1 MGCAF
6 FVVLN
11 FLLTKLTKKLKRML
25 EWFTNDRNNLLIGG
39 ETMRLLK
46 PYFKRYKLDLV
57 LAVITVIIMAMAML
71 FQPTLLSK
79 IVQAISDDNMT
90 KVRHIGL
97 QLLVIAGIGLIA
109 GIVNTIF
116 AARASQGIASDV
128 REAAYRKIQT
138 FSFGNVEQFS
148 AGNLV
153 VRLTNDVQ
161 QIQSILMMMLQPL
174 LRMPILFIGGFI
186 LAVNSIPKLW
196 WIIVVMV
203 ILVGAVSALVM
214 GNMGKRFGMIQ
225 GLIDRVNAKAKENLQ
240 GVRVVKS
247 FNQEGNEQKRFDDV
261 SDELNHVNLQI
272 GYLFSIIMPAF
283 MFIGQGLMVVAIYFV
298 GNMVG
303 TEPKMLAQITGFT
316 NYLMIIMQAII
327 VGGMMMTF
335 AARGFVSMGRISEI
349 MDTKPDLVYKD
360 VPAQDL
366 TGAVEFD
373 DVSFTYP
380 GDDKPTLKHISFK
393 VQPGEMIG
401 IVGATGSGKSSMAQL
416 IPRLFDPT
424 DGTVKVGGVDLKDA
438 NESSLRK
445 TVSFVLQRATLF
457 SGKISDNLRQGKPD
471 AQEQD
476 MKRAAQIAQA
486 AEFVERYEDTYEHVV
501 EERSS
506 NFSGGQKQR
515 LSIARGVIG
524 NPKILILDDSTSALD
539 AKSEKLVKE
548 ALDNELQDTTTFII
562 AEKISSVINADRILV
577 LEDGA
582 LVAEGAHQQLVET
595 SPIYQEIYKTQKAQ
609 EA

>member
-1 MGCAF
+1 
-6 FVVLN
+6 
-11 FLLTKLTKKLKRML
+11 
-25 EWFTNDRNNLLIGG
+25 
-39 ETMRLLK
+39 MRLLK
-46 PYFKRYKLDLV
+46 PYFKGYKLDLTIAV
-57 LAVITVIIMAMAML
+57 LTVTIMAISML
-71 FQPTLLSK
+71 LQPTLLTN
-79 IVQAISDDNMT
+79 IVQAISDDNMD
-90 KVRHIGL
+90 KVNQIGL
-97 QLLVIAGIGLIA
+97 KLLVIAGIGLIA
-109 GIVNTIF
+109 GIINTIF

-138 FSFGNVEQFS
+138 FSFGNIEQYS
-148 AGNLV
+148 VGNLV
-153 VRLTNDVQ
+153 VRLTNDIT
-161 QIQSILMMMLQPL
+161 QIQSILMMGLQPL
-174 LRMPILFIGGFI
+174 LRMPILFVGGFI
-186 LAVNSIPKLW
+186 LAVHSIPALW
-196 WIIVVMV
+196 WVIVVMV
-203 ILVGAVSALVM
+203 ILVGAVSAVVM

-247 FNQEGNEQKRFDDV
+247 FNQEDNEQKRFNEV
-261 SDELNHVNLQI
+261 SDELNGVNLQI
-272 GYLFSIIMPAF
+272 GYLFSIIVPAF

-303 TEPKMLAQITGFT
+303 SEPKMLAQITGFT
-316 NYLMIIMQAII
+316 NYLMIIMQSII
-327 VGGMMMTF
+327 IGGMMMTF
-335 AARGFVSMGRISEI
+335 AARGFVSMGRIQEI
-349 MDTKPDLVYKD
+349 MNTEPDLQYKD
-360 VPAQDL
+360 VPEQDL
-366 TGAVEFD
+366 SGAVEFD

-380 GDDKPTLKHISFK
+380 GDDKPTLKHISFA

-401 IVGATGSGKSSMAQL
+401 IVGATGSGKSTMAQL

-424 DGTVKVGGVDLKDA
+424 EGTVKVGGVDLKDT

-457 SGKISDNLRQGKPD
+457 SGKISDNLRQGKAD
-471 AQEQD
+471 AQEAD

-506 NFSGGQKQR
+506 NFSGGQRQR
-515 LSIARGVIG
+515 WSIARGVIG
-524 NPKILILDDSTSALD
+524 DPKILILDDSTSALD

-548 ALDNELQDTTTFII
+548 ALDHDLQDTTTFII

-577 LEDGA
+577 LEDGE
-582 LVAEGAHQQLVET
+582 LVAEGAHKDLVET

>member
-1 MGCAF
+1 
-6 FVVLN
+6 
-11 FLLTKLTKKLKRML
+11 
-25 EWFTNDRNNLLIGG
+25 
-39 ETMRLLK
+39 MRLLK

-79 IVQAISDDNMT
+79 IVQAISDDNMS

-214 GNMGKRFGMIQ
+214 GNMGKRFWMIQ

-349 MDTKPDLVYKD
+349 MDTKSDLVYKD

-380 GDDKPTLKHISFK
+380 GDDKTTLKHISFK

-424 DGTVKVGGVDLKDA
+424 EGTVKVGGVDLKDA

-524 NPKILILDDSTSALD
+524 DPKILILDDSTSALD

-582 LVAEGAHQQLVET
+582 LVAEGAHQELVET

>member
-1 MGCAF
+1 ME
-6 FVVLN
+6 LN
-11 FLLTKLTKKLKRML
+11 KEF
-25 EWFTNDRNNLLIGG
+25 GG
-39 ETMRLLK
+39 EIMRLLK
-46 PYFKRYKLDLV
+46 PYFKGYKLDLTIAV
-57 LAVITVIIMAMAML
+57 LTVTIMAISML
-71 FQPTLLSK
+71 LQPTLLTN
-79 IVQAISDDNMT
+79 IVQAISDDNMD
-90 KVRHIGL
+90 KVNQIGL
-97 QLLVIAGIGLIA
+97 KLLVIAGIGLIA
-109 GIVNTIF
+109 GIINTIF

-138 FSFGNVEQFS
+138 FSFGNIEQYS
-148 AGNLV
+148 VGNLV
-153 VRLTNDVQ
+153 VRLTNDIT
-161 QIQSILMMMLQPL
+161 QIQSILMMGLQPL
-174 LRMPILFIGGFI
+174 LRMPILFVGGFI
-186 LAVNSIPKLW
+186 LAVHSIPALW

-203 ILVGAVSALVM
+203 ILVGAVSAVVM

-247 FNQEGNEQKRFDDV
+247 FNQEDNEQMRFNEV
-261 SDELNHVNLQI
+261 SDELNGVNLQI
-272 GYLFSIIMPAF
+272 GYLFSIIVPAF

-303 TEPKMLAQITGFT
+303 SEPKMLAQITGFT
-316 NYLMIIMQAII
+316 NYLMIIMQSII
-327 VGGMMMTF
+327 IGGMMMTF
-335 AARGFVSMGRISEI
+335 AARGFVSMGRIQEI
-349 MDTKPDLVYKD
+349 MNTEPDLQYKD
-360 VPAQDL
+360 VPEQDL
-366 TGAVEFD
+366 SGAVEFD

-380 GDDKPTLKHISFK
+380 GDDKPTLKHISFA

-401 IVGATGSGKSSMAQL
+401 IVGATGSGKSTMAQL

-424 DGTVKVGGVDLKDA
+424 EGTVKVGGVDLKDT

-457 SGKISDNLRQGKPD
+457 SGKISDNLRQGKAD
-471 AQEQD
+471 AEEAD

-524 NPKILILDDSTSALD
+524 DPKILILDDSTSALD

-548 ALDNELQDTTTFII
+548 ALDHDLQDTTTFII

-577 LEDGA
+577 LEDGE
-582 LVAEGAHQQLVET
+582 LVAEGAHKDLVET

>member
-1 MGCAF
+1 
-6 FVVLN
+6 
-11 FLLTKLTKKLKRML
+11 
-25 EWFTNDRNNLLIGG
+25 
-39 ETMRLLK
+39 MRLLK
-46 PYFKRYKLDLV
+46 PYFKGYKLDLTIAV
-57 LAVITVIIMAMAML
+57 LTVTIMAISML
-71 FQPTLLSK
+71 LQPTLLTN
-79 IVQAISDDNMT
+79 IVQAISDDNMD
-90 KVRHIGL
+90 KVNQIGL
-97 QLLVIAGIGLIA
+97 KLLVIAGIGLIA
-109 GIVNTIF
+109 GIINTIF

-138 FSFGNVEQFS
+138 FSFGNIEQYS
-148 AGNLV
+148 VGNLV
-153 VRLTNDVQ
+153 VRLTNDIT
-161 QIQSILMMMLQPL
+161 QIQSILMMGLQPL
-174 LRMPILFIGGFI
+174 LRMPILFVGGFI
-186 LAVNSIPKLW
+186 LAVHSIPALW
-196 WIIVVMV
+196 WVIVVMV
-203 ILVGAVSALVM
+203 ILVGAVSAVVM

-247 FNQEGNEQKRFDDV
+247 FNQEDNEQKRFNEV
-261 SDELNHVNLQI
+261 SDELNGVNLQI
-272 GYLFSIIMPAF
+272 GYLFSIIVPAF

-303 TEPKMLAQITGFT
+303 SEPKMLAQITGFT
-316 NYLMIIMQAII
+316 NYLMIIMQSII
-327 VGGMMMTF
+327 IGGMMMTF
-335 AARGFVSMGRISEI
+335 AARGFVSMGRIQEI
-349 MDTKPDLVYKD
+349 MNTEPDLQYKD
-360 VPAQDL
+360 VPEQDL
-366 TGAVEFD
+366 SGAVEFD

-380 GDDKPTLKHISFK
+380 GDDEPTLKHISFA

-401 IVGATGSGKSSMAQL
+401 IVGATGSGKSTMAQL

-424 DGTVKVGGVDLKDA
+424 EGTVKVGGVDLKDT

-457 SGKISDNLRQGKPD
+457 SGKISDNLRQGKAD
-471 AQEQD
+471 AQEAD

-524 NPKILILDDSTSALD
+524 DPKILILDDSTSALD

-548 ALDNELQDTTTFII
+548 ALDHDLQDTTTFII

-577 LEDGA
+577 LEDGE
-582 LVAEGAHQQLVET
+582 LVAEGAHKDLV
-595 SPIYQEIYKTQKAQ
+595 
-609 EA
+609 

>member
-1 MGCAF
+1 
-6 FVVLN
+6 
-11 FLLTKLTKKLKRML
+11 ML

-57 LAVITVIIMAMAML
+57 LAVITVVIMAMAML

-247 FNQEGNEQKRFDDV
+247 FNQEGNEQQRFDDV

-335 AARGFVSMGRISEI
+335 AARGFVSMGRIYEI

-424 DGTVKVGGVDLKDA
+424 EGTVKVGGVDLKDA

-524 NPKILILDDSTSALD
+524 DPKILILDDSTSALD

-582 LVAEGAHQQLVET
+582 LVAEGAHQELVET

>member
-1 MGCAF
+1 
-6 FVVLN
+6 
-11 FLLTKLTKKLKRML
+11 
-25 EWFTNDRNNLLIGG
+25 
-39 ETMRLLK
+39 MRLLK
-46 PYFKRYKLDLV
+46 PYFKGYKLDLTIAV
-57 LAVITVIIMAMAML
+57 LTVTIMAISML
-71 FQPTLLSK
+71 LQPTLLTN
-79 IVQAISDDNMT
+79 IVQAISDDNMD
-90 KVRHIGL
+90 KVNQIGL
-97 QLLVIAGIGLIA
+97 KLLVIAGIGLIA
-109 GIVNTIF
+109 GIINTIF

-138 FSFGNVEQFS
+138 FSFGNIEQYS
-148 AGNLV
+148 VGNLV
-153 VRLTNDVQ
+153 VRLTNDIT
-161 QIQSILMMMLQPL
+161 QIQSILMMGLQPL
-174 LRMPILFIGGFI
+174 LRMPILFVGGFI
-186 LAVNSIPKLW
+186 LAVHSIPALW
-196 WIIVVMV
+196 WVIVVMV
-203 ILVGAVSALVM
+203 ILVGAVSAVVM

-247 FNQEGNEQKRFDDV
+247 FNQEDNEQKRFNEV
-261 SDELNHVNLQI
+261 SDELNGVNLQI
-272 GYLFSIIMPAF
+272 GYLFSIIVPAF

-303 TEPKMLAQITGFT
+303 SEPKMLAQITGFT
-316 NYLMIIMQAII
+316 NYLMIIMQSII
-327 VGGMMMTF
+327 IGGMMMTF
-335 AARGFVSMGRISEI
+335 AARGFVSMGRIQEI
-349 MDTKPDLVYKD
+349 MNTEPDLQYKD
-360 VPAQDL
+360 VPEQAL
-366 TGAVEFD
+366 SGAVEFD

-380 GDDKPTLKHISFK
+380 GDDKPTLKHISFA
-393 VQPGEMIG
+393 VQSGEMIG
-401 IVGATGSGKSSMAQL
+401 IVGATGSGKSTMAQL

-424 DGTVKVGGVDLKDA
+424 EGTVKVGGVDLKDT

-457 SGKISDNLRQGKPD
+457 SGKISDNLRQGKAD
-471 AQEQD
+471 AQEAD

-524 NPKILILDDSTSALD
+524 DPKILILDDSTSALD

-548 ALDNELQDTTTFII
+548 ALDHDLQDTTTFII

-577 LEDGA
+577 LEDGE
-582 LVAEGAHQQLVET
+582 LVAEGAHKDLVET

>member
-1 MGCAF
+1 
-6 FVVLN
+6 
-11 FLLTKLTKKLKRML
+11 
-25 EWFTNDRNNLLIGG
+25 
-39 ETMRLLK
+39 MRLLK
-46 PYFKRYKLDLV
+46 PYFKGYKLDWTIAV
-57 LAVITVIIMAMAML
+57 LTVTIMAISML
-71 FQPTLLSK
+71 LQPTLLTN
-79 IVQAISDDNMT
+79 IVQAISDDNMD
-90 KVRHIGL
+90 KVNQIGL
-97 QLLVIAGIGLIA
+97 KLLVIAGIGLIA
-109 GIVNTIF
+109 GIINTIF

-138 FSFGNVEQFS
+138 FSFGNIEQYS
-148 AGNLV
+148 VGNLV
-153 VRLTNDVQ
+153 VRLTNDIT
-161 QIQSILMMMLQPL
+161 QIQSILMMGLQPL
-174 LRMPILFIGGFI
+174 LRMPILFVGGFI
-186 LAVNSIPKLW
+186 LAVHSIPALW
-196 WIIVVMV
+196 WVIVVMV
-203 ILVGAVSALVM
+203 ILVGAVSAVVM

-247 FNQEGNEQKRFDDV
+247 FNQEDNEQKRFNEV
-261 SDELNHVNLQI
+261 SDELNGVNLQI
-272 GYLFSIIMPAF
+272 GYLFSIIVPAF

-303 TEPKMLAQITGFT
+303 SEPKMLAQITGFT
-316 NYLMIIMQAII
+316 NYLMIIMQSII
-327 VGGMMMTF
+327 IGGMMMTF
-335 AARGFVSMGRISEI
+335 AARGFVSMGRIQEI
-349 MDTKPDLVYKD
+349 MNTEPDLQYKD
-360 VPAQDL
+360 VPEQDL
-366 TGAVEFD
+366 SGAVEFD

-380 GDDKPTLKHISFK
+380 GDDKPTLKHISFA

-401 IVGATGSGKSSMAQL
+401 IVGATGSGKSTMAQL

-424 DGTVKVGGVDLKDA
+424 EGTVKVGGVDLKDT

-457 SGKISDNLRQGKPD
+457 SGKISDNLRQGKAD
-471 AQEQD
+471 AQEAD

-548 ALDNELQDTTTFII
+548 ALDHDLQDTTTFII

-577 LEDGA
+577 LEDGE
-582 LVAEGAHQQLVET
+582 LVAEGAHKDLVET

>member
-1 MGCAF
+1 ME
-6 FVVLN
+6 LN
-11 FLLTKLTKKLKRML
+11 KEF
-25 EWFTNDRNNLLIGG
+25 GG
-39 ETMRLLK
+39 EIMRLLK
-46 PYFKRYKLDLV
+46 PYFKGYKLDLTIAV
-57 LAVITVIIMAMAML
+57 LTVTIMAISML
-71 FQPTLLSK
+71 LQPTLLTN
-79 IVQAISDDNMT
+79 IVQAISDDNMD
-90 KVRHIGL
+90 KVNQIGL
-97 QLLVIAGIGLIA
+97 KLLVIAGIGLIA
-109 GIVNTIF
+109 GIINTIF

-138 FSFGNVEQFS
+138 FSFGNIEQYS
-148 AGNLV
+148 VGNLV
-153 VRLTNDVQ
+153 VRLTNDIT
-161 QIQSILMMMLQPL
+161 QIQSILMMGLQPL
-174 LRMPILFIGGFI
+174 LRMPILFVGGFI
-186 LAVNSIPKLW
+186 LAVHSIPALW

-203 ILVGAVSALVM
+203 ILVGAVSAVVM

-247 FNQEGNEQKRFDDV
+247 FNQEDNEQMRFNEV
-261 SDELNHVNLQI
+261 SDELNGVNLQI
-272 GYLFSIIMPAF
+272 GYLFSIIVPAF

-303 TEPKMLAQITGFT
+303 SEPKMLAQITGFT
-316 NYLMIIMQAII
+316 NYLMIIMQSII
-327 VGGMMMTF
+327 IGGMMMTF
-335 AARGFVSMGRISEI
+335 AARGFVSMGRIQEI
-349 MDTKPDLVYKD
+349 MNTEPDLQYKD
-360 VPAQDL
+360 VPEQDL
-366 TGAVEFD
+366 SGAVEFD

-380 GDDKPTLKHISFK
+380 GDDKPTLKHISFA

-401 IVGATGSGKSSMAQL
+401 IVGATGSGKSTMAQL

-424 DGTVKVGGVDLKDA
+424 EGTVKVGGVDLKDT

-457 SGKISDNLRQGKPD
+457 SGKISDNLRQGKAD
-471 AQEQD
+471 AEEAD

-501 EERSS
+501 EEHSS

-524 NPKILILDDSTSALD
+524 DPKILILDDSTSALD

-548 ALDNELQDTTTFII
+548 ALDHDLQDTTTFII

-577 LEDGA
+577 LEDGE
-582 LVAEGAHQQLVET
+582 LVAEGAHKDLVET

>member
-1 MGCAF
+1 
-6 FVVLN
+6 
-11 FLLTKLTKKLKRML
+11 
-25 EWFTNDRNNLLIGG
+25 
-39 ETMRLLK
+39 MRLLK

-79 IVQAISDDNMT
+79 IVQAISDDNMS

-424 DGTVKVGGVDLKDA
+424 EGTVKVGGVDLKDA

>member
-1 MGCAF
+1 
-6 FVVLN
+6 
-11 FLLTKLTKKLKRML
+11 
-25 EWFTNDRNNLLIGG
+25 
-39 ETMRLLK
+39 MRLLK
-46 PYFKRYKLDLV
+46 PYFKGYKLDLTIAV
-57 LAVITVIIMAMAML
+57 LTVTIMAISML
-71 FQPTLLSK
+71 LQPTLLTN
-79 IVQAISDDNMT
+79 IVQAISDDNMD
-90 KVRHIGL
+90 KVNQIGL
-97 QLLVIAGIGLIA
+97 KLLVIAGIGLIA
-109 GIVNTIF
+109 GIINTIF

-128 REAAYRKIQT
+128 REVAYRKIQT
-138 FSFGNVEQFS
+138 FSFGNIEQYS
-148 AGNLV
+148 VGNLV
-153 VRLTNDVQ
+153 VRLTNDIT
-161 QIQSILMMMLQPL
+161 QIQSILMMGLQPL
-174 LRMPILFIGGFI
+174 LRMPILFVGGFI
-186 LAVNSIPKLW
+186 LAVHSIPALW
-196 WIIVVMV
+196 WVIVVMV
-203 ILVGAVSALVM
+203 ILVGAVSAVVM

-247 FNQEGNEQKRFDDV
+247 FNQEDNEQKRFNEV
-261 SDELNHVNLQI
+261 SDELNGVNLQI
-272 GYLFSIIMPAF
+272 GYLFSIIVPAF

-303 TEPKMLAQITGFT
+303 SEPKMLAQITGFT
-316 NYLMIIMQAII
+316 NYLMIIMQSII
-327 VGGMMMTF
+327 IGGMMMTF
-335 AARGFVSMGRISEI
+335 AARGFVSMGRIQEI
-349 MDTKPDLVYKD
+349 MNTEPDLQYKD
-360 VPAQDL
+360 VPEQDL
-366 TGAVEFD
+366 SGAVEFD

-380 GDDKPTLKHISFK
+380 GDDKPTLKHISFA

-401 IVGATGSGKSSMAQL
+401 IVGATGSGKSTMAQL

-424 DGTVKVGGVDLKDA
+424 EGTVKVGGVDLKDT

-457 SGKISDNLRQGKPD
+457 SGKISDNLRQGKAD
-471 AQEQD
+471 AQEAD

-524 NPKILILDDSTSALD
+524 DPKILILDDSTSALD

-548 ALDNELQDTTTFII
+548 ALDHDLQDTTTFII

-577 LEDGA
+577 LEDGE
-582 LVAEGAHQQLVET
+582 LVAEGAHKDLVET

>member
-1 MGCAF
+1 
-6 FVVLN
+6 
-11 FLLTKLTKKLKRML
+11 
-25 EWFTNDRNNLLIGG
+25 
-39 ETMRLLK
+39 MRLLK
-46 PYFKRYKLDLV
+46 PYFKGYKLDLTIAV
-57 LAVITVIIMAMAML
+57 LTVTIMAISML
-71 FQPTLLSK
+71 LQPTLLTN
-79 IVQAISDDNMT
+79 IVQAISDDNMD
-90 KVRHIGL
+90 KVNQIGL
-97 QLLVIAGIGLIA
+97 KLLVIAGIGLIA
-109 GIVNTIF
+109 GIINTIF

-138 FSFGNVEQFS
+138 FSFGNIEQYS
-148 AGNLV
+148 VGNLV
-153 VRLTNDVQ
+153 VRLTNDIT
-161 QIQSILMMMLQPL
+161 QIQSILMMGLQPL
-174 LRMPILFIGGFI
+174 LRMPILFVGGFI
-186 LAVNSIPKLW
+186 LAVHSIPALW

-203 ILVGAVSALVM
+203 ILVGAVSAVVM

-247 FNQEGNEQKRFDDV
+247 FNQEDSEQMRFNEV
-261 SDELNHVNLQI
+261 SDELNGVNLQI
-272 GYLFSIIMPAF
+272 GYLFSIIVPAF

-303 TEPKMLAQITGFT
+303 SEPKMLAQITGFT
-316 NYLMIIMQAII
+316 NYLMIIMQSII
-327 VGGMMMTF
+327 IGGMMMTF
-335 AARGFVSMGRISEI
+335 AARGFVSMGRIQEI
-349 MDTKPDLVYKD
+349 MNTEPDLQYKD
-360 VPAQDL
+360 VPEQDL
-366 TGAVEFD
+366 SGAVEFD

-380 GDDKPTLKHISFK
+380 GDDNPTLKHISFA

-401 IVGATGSGKSSMAQL
+401 IVGATGSGKSTMAQL

-424 DGTVKVGGVDLKDA
+424 EGTVKVGGVDLKDT

-457 SGKISDNLRQGKPD
+457 SGKISDNLRQGKAD
-471 AQEQD
+471 AEEAD
-476 MKRAAQIAQA
+476 MKSAAQIAQA

-524 NPKILILDDSTSALD
+524 DPKILILDDSTSALD

-548 ALDNELQDTTTFII
+548 ALDHDLQDTTTFII

-577 LEDGA
+577 LEDGE
-582 LVAEGAHQQLVET
+582 LVAEGAHKDLVET

>member
-1 MGCAF
+1 
-6 FVVLN
+6 
-11 FLLTKLTKKLKRML
+11 
-25 EWFTNDRNNLLIGG
+25 
-39 ETMRLLK
+39 MRLLK
-46 PYFKRYKLDLV
+46 PYFKGYKLDLTIAV
-57 LAVITVIIMAMAML
+57 LTVTIMAISML
-71 FQPTLLSK
+71 LQPTLLTN
-79 IVQAISDDNMT
+79 IVQAISDDNMD
-90 KVRHIGL
+90 KVNQIGFK
-97 QLLVIAGIGLIA
+97 LLVIAGIGLIA
-109 GIVNTIF
+109 GIINTIF

-138 FSFGNVEQFS
+138 FSFGNIEQYS
-148 AGNLV
+148 VGNLV
-153 VRLTNDVQ
+153 VRLTNDIT
-161 QIQSILMMMLQPL
+161 QIQSILMMGLQPL
-174 LRMPILFIGGFI
+174 LRMPILFVGGFI
-186 LAVNSIPKLW
+186 LAVHSIPALW
-196 WIIVVMV
+196 WVIVVMV
-203 ILVGAVSALVM
+203 ILVGAVSAVVM

-247 FNQEGNEQKRFDDV
+247 FNQEDNEQKRFNEV
-261 SDELNHVNLQI
+261 SDELNGVNLQI
-272 GYLFSIIMPAF
+272 GYLFSIIVPAF

-303 TEPKMLAQITGFT
+303 SEPKMLAQITGFT
-316 NYLMIIMQAII
+316 NYLMIIMQSII
-327 VGGMMMTF
+327 IGGMMMTF
-335 AARGFVSMGRISEI
+335 AARGFVSMGRIQEI
-349 MDTKPDLVYKD
+349 MNTEPDLQYED
-360 VPAQDL
+360 VPEQDL
-366 TGAVEFD
+366 SGAVEFD

-380 GDDKPTLKHISFK
+380 GDDKPTLKHISFA

-401 IVGATGSGKSSMAQL
+401 IVGATGSGKSTMAQL

-424 DGTVKVGGVDLKDA
+424 EGTVKVGGVDLKDT

-457 SGKISDNLRQGKPD
+457 SGKISDNLRQGKAD
-471 AQEQD
+471 AQEAD

-524 NPKILILDDSTSALD
+524 DPKILILDDSTSALD

-548 ALDNELQDTTTFII
+548 ALDHDLQDTTTFII

-577 LEDGA
+577 LEDGE
-582 LVAEGAHQQLVET
+582 LVAEGAHKDLVET

>member
-1 MGCAF
+1 
-6 FVVLN
+6 
-11 FLLTKLTKKLKRML
+11 
-25 EWFTNDRNNLLIGG
+25 
-39 ETMRLLK
+39 MRLLK
-46 PYFKRYKLDLV
+46 PYFKGYKLDLTIAV
-57 LAVITVIIMAMAML
+57 LTVTIMAISML
-71 FQPTLLSK
+71 LQPTLLTN
-79 IVQAISDDNMT
+79 IVQAISDDNMD
-90 KVRHIGL
+90 KVNQIGL
-97 QLLVIAGIGLIA
+97 KLLVIAGIGLIA
-109 GIVNTIF
+109 GIINTIF

-138 FSFGNVEQFS
+138 FSFGNIEQYS
-148 AGNLV
+148 VGNLV
-153 VRLTNDVQ
+153 VRLTNDIT
-161 QIQSILMMMLQPL
+161 QIQSILMMGLQPL
-174 LRMPILFIGGFI
+174 LRMPILFVGGFI
-186 LAVNSIPKLW
+186 LAVHSIPALW
-196 WIIVVMV
+196 WVIVVMV
-203 ILVGAVSALVM
+203 ILVGAVSAVVM

-247 FNQEGNEQKRFDDV
+247 FNQEDNEQKRFNEV
-261 SDELNHVNLQI
+261 SDELNGVNLQI
-272 GYLFSIIMPAF
+272 GYLFSIIVPAF

-303 TEPKMLAQITGFT
+303 SEPKMLAQITGFT
-316 NYLMIIMQAII
+316 NYLMIIMQSII
-327 VGGMMMTF
+327 IGGMMMTF
-335 AARGFVSMGRISEI
+335 AARGFVSMGRIQEI
-349 MDTKPDLVYKD
+349 MNTEPDLQYKD
-360 VPAQDL
+360 VPEQDL
-366 TGAVEFD
+366 SGAVEFD

-380 GDDKPTLKHISFK
+380 GDDKPTLKHISFA

-401 IVGATGSGKSSMAQL
+401 IVGATGSGKSTMAQL

-424 DGTVKVGGVDLKDA
+424 EGTVKVGGVDLKDT

-457 SGKISDNLRQGKPD
+457 SGKISDNLRQGKAD
-471 AQEQD
+471 AQEAD

-524 NPKILILDDSTSALD
+524 DPKILILDDSTSALD

-548 ALDNELQDTTTFII
+548 ALDHDLQDTTTFII

-577 LEDGA
+577 LEDGE
-582 LVAEGAHQQLVET
+582 LVAEGAHKDLC
-595 SPIYQEIYKTQKAQ
+595 
-609 EA
+609 

>member
-1 MGCAF
+1 
-6 FVVLN
+6 
-11 FLLTKLTKKLKRML
+11 
-25 EWFTNDRNNLLIGG
+25 
-39 ETMRLLK
+39 MRLLK
-46 PYFKRYKLDLV
+46 PYFKGYKLDLTIAV
-57 LAVITVIIMAMAML
+57 LTVTIMAISML
-71 FQPTLLSK
+71 LQPTLLTN
-79 IVQAISDDNMT
+79 IVQAISDDNMD
-90 KVRHIGL
+90 KVNQIGL
-97 QLLVIAGIGLIA
+97 KLLVIAGIGLIA
-109 GIVNTIF
+109 GIINTIF

-138 FSFGNVEQFS
+138 FSFGNIEQYS
-148 AGNLV
+148 VGNLV
-153 VRLTNDVQ
+153 VRLTNDIT
-161 QIQSILMMMLQPL
+161 QIQSILMMGLQPL
-174 LRMPILFIGGFI
+174 LRMPILFVGGFI
-186 LAVNSIPKLW
+186 LAVHSIPALW
-196 WIIVVMV
+196 WVIVVMV
-203 ILVGAVSALVM
+203 ILVGAVSAVVM

-247 FNQEGNEQKRFDDV
+247 FNQEDNEQTRFNEV
-261 SDELNHVNLQI
+261 SDELNGVNLQI
-272 GYLFSIIMPAF
+272 GYLFSIIVPAF

-303 TEPKMLAQITGFT
+303 SEPKMLAQITGFT
-316 NYLMIIMQAII
+316 NYLMIIMQSII
-327 VGGMMMTF
+327 IGGMMMTF
-335 AARGFVSMGRISEI
+335 AARGFVSMGRIQEI
-349 MDTKPDLVYKD
+349 MNTEPDLQYKD
-360 VPAQDL
+360 VPEQDL
-366 TGAVEFD
+366 SGAVEFD

-380 GDDKPTLKHISFK
+380 GDDKPTLKHISFA

-401 IVGATGSGKSSMAQL
+401 IVGATGSGKSTMAQL

-424 DGTVKVGGVDLKDA
+424 EGTVKVGGVDLKDT

-457 SGKISDNLRQGKPD
+457 SGKISDNLRQGKAD
-471 AQEQD
+471 AEEAD

-524 NPKILILDDSTSALD
+524 DPKILILDDSTSALD

-548 ALDNELQDTTTFII
+548 ALDHDLQDTTTFII

-577 LEDGA
+577 LEDGE
-582 LVAEGAHQQLVET
+582 LVAEGAHKDLVET

>member
-1 MGCAF
+1 
-6 FVVLN
+6 
-11 FLLTKLTKKLKRML
+11 
-25 EWFTNDRNNLLIGG
+25 
-39 ETMRLLK
+39 MRLLK

-79 IVQAISDDNMT
+79 IVQAISDDNMS

-360 VPAQDL
+360 VPAQEL

-424 DGTVKVGGVDLKDA
+424 EGTVKVGGVDLKDA

-457 SGKISDNLRQGKPD
+457 SGKISDNLRQGKSD

-524 NPKILILDDSTSALD
+524 DPKILILDDSTSALD

-582 LVAEGAHQQLVET
+582 LVAEGAHQELVET

>member
-1 MGCAF
+1 
-6 FVVLN
+6 
-11 FLLTKLTKKLKRML
+11 
-25 EWFTNDRNNLLIGG
+25 
-39 ETMRLLK
+39 MRLLK
-46 PYFKRYKLDLV
+46 PYFKGYKLDLTIAV
-57 LAVITVIIMAMAML
+57 LTVTIMAISML
-71 FQPTLLSK
+71 LQPTLLTN
-79 IVQAISDDNMT
+79 IVQAISDDNMD
-90 KVRHIGL
+90 KVNQIGL
-97 QLLVIAGIGLIA
+97 KLLVIAGIGLIA
-109 GIVNTIF
+109 GIINTIF

-138 FSFGNVEQFS
+138 FSFGNIEQYS
-148 AGNLV
+148 VGNLV
-153 VRLTNDVQ
+153 VRLTNDIT
-161 QIQSILMMMLQPL
+161 QIQSILMMGLQPL
-174 LRMPILFIGGFI
+174 LRMPILFVGGFI
-186 LAVNSIPKLW
+186 LAVHSIPALW
-196 WIIVVMV
+196 WVIVVMV
-203 ILVGAVSALVM
+203 ILVGAVSAVVM

-247 FNQEGNEQKRFDDV
+247 FNQEDNEQKRFNEV
-261 SDELNHVNLQI
+261 SDELNGVKLQI
-272 GYLFSIIMPAF
+272 GYLFSIIVPAF

-303 TEPKMLAQITGFT
+303 SEPKMLAQITGFT
-316 NYLMIIMQAII
+316 NYLMIIMQSII
-327 VGGMMMTF
+327 IGGMMMTF
-335 AARGFVSMGRISEI
+335 AARGFVSMGRIQEI
-349 MDTKPDLVYKD
+349 MNTEPDLQYKD
-360 VPAQDL
+360 VPEQDL
-366 TGAVEFD
+366 SGAVEFD

-380 GDDKPTLKHISFK
+380 GDDKPTLKHISFA

-401 IVGATGSGKSSMAQL
+401 IVGATGSGKSTMAQL

-424 DGTVKVGGVDLKDA
+424 EGTVKVGGVDLKDT

-457 SGKISDNLRQGKPD
+457 SGKISDNLRQGKAD
-471 AQEQD
+471 AQEAD

-524 NPKILILDDSTSALD
+524 DPKILILDDSTSALD

-548 ALDNELQDTTTFII
+548 ALDHDLQDTTTFII

-577 LEDGA
+577 LEDGE
-582 LVAEGAHQQLVET
+582 LVAEGAHKDLVET

>member
-1 MGCAF
+1 
-6 FVVLN
+6 
-11 FLLTKLTKKLKRML
+11 
-25 EWFTNDRNNLLIGG
+25 
-39 ETMRLLK
+39 MRLLK
-46 PYFKRYKLDLV
+46 PYFKGYKLDLTIAV
-57 LAVITVIIMAMAML
+57 LTVTIMAISML
-71 FQPTLLSK
+71 LQPTLLTN
-79 IVQAISDDNMT
+79 IVQSISDDNMD
-90 KVRHIGL
+90 KVNQIGL
-97 QLLVIAGIGLIA
+97 KLLVIAGIGLIA
-109 GIVNTIF
+109 GIINTIF

-138 FSFGNVEQFS
+138 FSFGNIEQYS
-148 AGNLV
+148 VGNLV
-153 VRLTNDVQ
+153 VRLTNDIT
-161 QIQSILMMMLQPL
+161 QIQSILMMGLQPL
-174 LRMPILFIGGFI
+174 LRMPILFVGGFI
-186 LAVNSIPKLW
+186 LAVHSIPALW
-196 WIIVVMV
+196 WVIVVMV
-203 ILVGAVSALVM
+203 ILVGAVSAVVM

-247 FNQEGNEQKRFDDV
+247 FNQEDNEQKRFNEV
-261 SDELNHVNLQI
+261 SDELNGVNLQI
-272 GYLFSIIMPAF
+272 GYLFSIIVPAF

-303 TEPKMLAQITGFT
+303 SEPKMLAQITGFT
-316 NYLMIIMQAII
+316 NYLMIIMQSII
-327 VGGMMMTF
+327 IGGMMMTF
-335 AARGFVSMGRISEI
+335 AARGFVSMGRIQEI
-349 MDTKPDLVYKD
+349 MNTEPDLQYKD
-360 VPAQDL
+360 VPEQDL
-366 TGAVEFD
+366 SGAVEFD

-380 GDDKPTLKHISFK
+380 GDDKPTLKHISFA

-401 IVGATGSGKSSMAQL
+401 IVGATGSGKSTMAQL

-424 DGTVKVGGVDLKDA
+424 EGTVKVGGVDLKDT

-457 SGKISDNLRQGKPD
+457 SGKISDNLRQGKAD
-471 AQEQD
+471 AQEAD

-548 ALDNELQDTTTFII
+548 ALDHDLQDTTTFII

-577 LEDGA
+577 LEDGE
-582 LVAEGAHQQLVET
+582 LVAEGAHKDLVET

>member
-1 MGCAF
+1 
-6 FVVLN
+6 
-11 FLLTKLTKKLKRML
+11 
-25 EWFTNDRNNLLIGG
+25 
-39 ETMRLLK
+39 MRLLK

-57 LAVITVIIMAMAML
+57 LAVITVVIMAMAML

-247 FNQEGNEQKRFDDV
+247 FNQEGNEQQRFDDV

-335 AARGFVSMGRISEI
+335 AARGFVSMGRIYEI

-424 DGTVKVGGVDLKDA
+424 EGTVKVGGVDLKDA

-524 NPKILILDDSTSALD
+524 DPKILILDDSTSALD

-582 LVAEGAHQQLVET
+582 LVAEGAHQELVET

>member
-1 MGCAF
+1 
-6 FVVLN
+6 
-11 FLLTKLTKKLKRML
+11 
-25 EWFTNDRNNLLIGG
+25 
-39 ETMRLLK
+39 MRLLK
-46 PYFKRYKLDLV
+46 PYFKGYKLDLTIAV
-57 LAVITVIIMAMAML
+57 LTVTIMAISML
-71 FQPTLLSK
+71 LQPTLLTN
-79 IVQAISDDNMT
+79 IVQAISDDNMD
-90 KVRHIGL
+90 KVNQIGFK
-97 QLLVIAGIGLIA
+97 LLVIAGIGLIA
-109 GIVNTIF
+109 GIINTIF

-138 FSFGNVEQFS
+138 FSFGNIEQYS
-148 AGNLV
+148 VGNLV
-153 VRLTNDVQ
+153 VRLTNDIT
-161 QIQSILMMMLQPL
+161 QIQSILMMGLQPL
-174 LRMPILFIGGFI
+174 LRMPILFVGGFI
-186 LAVNSIPKLW
+186 LAVHSIPALW
-196 WIIVVMV
+196 WVIVVMV
-203 ILVGAVSALVM
+203 ILVGAVSAVVM

-247 FNQEGNEQKRFDDV
+247 FNQEDNEQKRFNEV
-261 SDELNHVNLQI
+261 SDELNGVNLQI
-272 GYLFSIIMPAF
+272 GYLFSIIVPAF

-303 TEPKMLAQITGFT
+303 SEPKMLAQITGFT
-316 NYLMIIMQAII
+316 NYLMIIMQSII
-327 VGGMMMTF
+327 IGGMMMTF
-335 AARGFVSMGRISEI
+335 AARGFVSMGRIQEI
-349 MDTKPDLVYKD
+349 MNTEPDLQYKD
-360 VPAQDL
+360 VPEQDL
-366 TGAVEFD
+366 SGAVEFD

-380 GDDKPTLKHISFK
+380 GDDKPTLKHISFA

-401 IVGATGSGKSSMAQL
+401 IVGATGSGKSTMAQL

-424 DGTVKVGGVDLKDA
+424 EGTVKVGGVDLKDT

-457 SGKISDNLRQGKPD
+457 SGKISDNLRQGKAD
-471 AQEQD
+471 AQETD

-524 NPKILILDDSTSALD
+524 DPKILILDDSTSALD

-548 ALDNELQDTTTFII
+548 ALDHDLQDTTTFII

-577 LEDGA
+577 LEDGE
-582 LVAEGAHQQLVET
+582 LVAEGAHKDLVET

>member
-1 MGCAF
+1 
-6 FVVLN
+6 
-11 FLLTKLTKKLKRML
+11 
-25 EWFTNDRNNLLIGG
+25 
-39 ETMRLLK
+39 MRLLK
-46 PYFKRYKLDLV
+46 PYFKGYKLDLTIAV
-57 LAVITVIIMAMAML
+57 LTVTIMAISML
-71 FQPTLLSK
+71 LQPTLLTN
-79 IVQAISDDNMT
+79 IVQAISDDNMD
-90 KVRHIGL
+90 KVNQIGL
-97 QLLVIAGIGLIA
+97 KLLVIAGIGLVA
-109 GIVNTIF
+109 GIINTIF

-138 FSFGNVEQFS
+138 FSFGNIEQYS
-148 AGNLV
+148 VGNLV
-153 VRLTNDVQ
+153 VRLTNDIT
-161 QIQSILMMMLQPL
+161 QIQSILMMGLQPL
-174 LRMPILFIGGFI
+174 LRMPILFVGGFI
-186 LAVNSIPKLW
+186 LAVHSIPALW
-196 WIIVVMV
+196 WVIVVMV
-203 ILVGAVSALVM
+203 ILIGAVSAVVM

-247 FNQEGNEQKRFDDV
+247 FNQEDNEQKRFNEV
-261 SDELNHVNLQI
+261 SDELNGVNLQI
-272 GYLFSIIMPAF
+272 GYLFSIIVPAF

-303 TEPKMLAQITGFT
+303 SEPKMLAQITGFT
-316 NYLMIIMQAII
+316 NYLMIIMQSII
-327 VGGMMMTF
+327 IGGMMMTF
-335 AARGFVSMGRISEI
+335 AARGFVSMGRIQEI
-349 MDTKPDLVYKD
+349 MNTEPDLQYKD
-360 VPAQDL
+360 VPEQDL
-366 TGAVEFD
+366 SGAVEFD

-380 GDDKPTLKHISFK
+380 GDDKPTLKHISFA

-401 IVGATGSGKSSMAQL
+401 IVGATGSGKSTMAQL

-424 DGTVKVGGVDLKDA
+424 EGTVKVGGVDLKDT

-457 SGKISDNLRQGKPD
+457 SGKISDNLRQGKAD
-471 AQEQD
+471 AQEAD

-524 NPKILILDDSTSALD
+524 DPKILILDDSTSALD

-548 ALDNELQDTTTFII
+548 ALDHDLQNTTTFII

-577 LEDGA
+577 LEDGE
-582 LVAEGAHQQLVET
+582 LVAEGAHKDLVET

>member
-1 MGCAF
+1 
-6 FVVLN
+6 
-11 FLLTKLTKKLKRML
+11 
-25 EWFTNDRNNLLIGG
+25 
-39 ETMRLLK
+39 MRLLK

-79 IVQAISDDNMT
+79 IVQAISDDNMS

-360 VPAQDL
+360 VPAQEL

-424 DGTVKVGGVDLKDA
+424 EGTVKVGGVDLKDA

-457 SGKISDNLRQGKPD
+457 SGKISDNLRQGKSD

-524 NPKILILDDSTSALD
+524 DPKILILDDSTSALD

-548 ALDNELQDTTTFII
+548 ALDHDLQDTTTFII

-582 LVAEGAHQQLVET
+582 LVAEGAHQELVET

>member
-1 MGCAF
+1 
-6 FVVLN
+6 
-11 FLLTKLTKKLKRML
+11 
-25 EWFTNDRNNLLIGG
+25 
-39 ETMRLLK
+39 MRLLT

-57 LAVITVIIMAMAML
+57 LAVITVIVMAMAML

-174 LRMPILFIGGFI
+174 LRMPILFVGGFI

-380 GDDKPTLKHISFK
+380 GDDKPTLKDISFK

-424 DGTVKVGGVDLKDA
+424 EGTVKVGGVDLKDV

-457 SGKISDNLRQGKPD
+457 SGKISDNLRQGKSD

-524 NPKILILDDSTSALD
+524 DPKILILDDSTSALD

-582 LVAEGAHQQLVET
+582 LVAEGAHQELVET

>member
-1 MGCAF
+1 
-6 FVVLN
+6 
-11 FLLTKLTKKLKRML
+11 
-25 EWFTNDRNNLLIGG
+25 
-39 ETMRLLK
+39 MRLLK
-46 PYFKRYKLDLV
+46 PYFKGYKLDLTIAV
-57 LAVITVIIMAMAML
+57 LTVTIMAISML
-71 FQPTLLSK
+71 LQPTLLTN
-79 IVQAISDDNMT
+79 IVQAISDDNMD
-90 KVRHIGL
+90 KVNQIGL
-97 QLLVIAGIGLIA
+97 KLLVIAGIGLIA
-109 GIVNTIF
+109 GIINTIF

-138 FSFGNVEQFS
+138 FSFGNIEQYS
-148 AGNLV
+148 VGNLV
-153 VRLTNDVQ
+153 VRLTNDIT
-161 QIQSILMMMLQPL
+161 QIQSILMMGLQPL
-174 LRMPILFIGGFI
+174 LRMPILFVGGFI
-186 LAVNSIPKLW
+186 LAVHSIPALW
-196 WIIVVMV
+196 WVIVVMV
-203 ILVGAVSALVM
+203 ILVGAVSAVVM

-247 FNQEGNEQKRFDDV
+247 FNQEDNEQKRFNEV
-261 SDELNHVNLQI
+261 SDELNGVNLQI
-272 GYLFSIIMPAF
+272 GYLFSIIVPAF

-303 TEPKMLAQITGFT
+303 SEPKMLAQITGFT
-316 NYLMIIMQAII
+316 NYLMIIMQSII
-327 VGGMMMTF
+327 IGGMMMTF
-335 AARGFVSMGRISEI
+335 AARGFVSMGRIQEI
-349 MDTKPDLVYKD
+349 MNTEPDLQYKD
-360 VPAQDL
+360 VPEQDL
-366 TGAVEFD
+366 SGAVEFD

-380 GDDKPTLKHISFK
+380 GDDKPTLKHISFA

-401 IVGATGSGKSSMAQL
+401 IVGATGSGKSTMAQL

-424 DGTVKVGGVDLKDA
+424 EGTVKVGGVDLKDT

-457 SGKISDNLRQGKPD
+457 SGKISDNLRQGKAD
-471 AQEQD
+471 AQEAD

-486 AEFVERYEDTYEHVV
+486 AEFVERYEDTYEHGV

-548 ALDNELQDTTTFII
+548 ALDHDLQDTTTFII

-577 LEDGA
+577 LEDGE
-582 LVAEGAHQQLVET
+582 LVAEGAHKDLVET

>member
-1 MGCAF
+1 
-6 FVVLN
+6 
-11 FLLTKLTKKLKRML
+11 
-25 EWFTNDRNNLLIGG
+25 
-39 ETMRLLK
+39 MRLLK
-46 PYFKRYKLDLV
+46 PYFKGYKLDLTIAV
-57 LAVITVIIMAMAML
+57 LTVTIMAISML
-71 FQPTLLSK
+71 LQPTLLTN
-79 IVQAISDDNMT
+79 IVQAISDDNMD
-90 KVRHIGL
+90 KVNQIGL
-97 QLLVIAGIGLIA
+97 KLLVIAGIGLIA
-109 GIVNTIF
+109 GIINTIF

-138 FSFGNVEQFS
+138 FSFGNIEQYS
-148 AGNLV
+148 VGNLV
-153 VRLTNDVQ
+153 VRLTNDVT
-161 QIQSILMMMLQPL
+161 QIQSILMMGLQPL
-174 LRMPILFIGGFI
+174 LRMPILFVGGFI
-186 LAVNSIPKLW
+186 LAVHSIPALW
-196 WIIVVMV
+196 WVIVVMI
-203 ILVGAVSALVM
+203 ILVGAVSAVVM

-247 FNQEGNEQKRFDDV
+247 FNQEDNEQKRFNEV
-261 SDELNHVNLQI
+261 SDELNGVNLQI
-272 GYLFSIIMPAF
+272 GYLFSIIVPAF

-303 TEPKMLAQITGFT
+303 SEPKMLAQITGFT
-316 NYLMIIMQAII
+316 NYLMIIMQSII
-327 VGGMMMTF
+327 IGGMMMTF
-335 AARGFVSMGRISEI
+335 AARGFVSMGRIQEI
-349 MDTKPDLVYKD
+349 MNTEPDLQYKD
-360 VPAQDL
+360 VPEQDL
-366 TGAVEFD
+366 SGAVEFD

-380 GDDKPTLKHISFK
+380 GDDKPTLKHISFA

-401 IVGATGSGKSSMAQL
+401 IVGATGSGKSTMAQL

-424 DGTVKVGGVDLKDA
+424 EGTVKVGGVDLKDT

-457 SGKISDNLRQGKPD
+457 SGKISDNLRQGKAD
-471 AQEQD
+471 AQEAD

-524 NPKILILDDSTSALD
+524 DPKILILDDSTSALD

-548 ALDNELQDTTTFII
+548 ALDHDLQDTTTFII

-577 LEDGA
+577 LEDGE
-582 LVAEGAHQQLVET
+582 LVAEGAHKDLVET

>member
-1 MGCAF
+1 
-6 FVVLN
+6 
-11 FLLTKLTKKLKRML
+11 ML

-39 ETMRLLK
+39 EIMRLLK

-90 KVRHIGL
+90 KVRYIGL

-138 FSFGNVEQFS
+138 FSFGNIEQFS

-161 QIQSILMMMLQPL
+161 QIQSILMMMMQPL
-174 LRMPILFIGGFI
+174 LRMPILFVGGFI
-186 LAVNSIPKLW
+186 LAVNSIPNLW
-196 WIIVVMV
+196 WIIVIMV

-349 MDTKPDLVYKD
+349 MDTKPDLVYKN

-366 TGAVEFD
+366 TGSVEFD

-424 DGTVKVGGVDLKDA
+424 EGTVKVGGVDLKDT

-457 SGKISDNLRQGKPD
+457 SGKISDNLRQGKSD

-524 NPKILILDDSTSALD
+524 DPKILILDDSTSALD

-582 LVAEGAHQQLVET
+582 LIAEGAHQELVKT
-595 SPIYQEIYKTQKAQ
+595 SPVYQEIYKTQKAQ

>member
-1 MGCAF
+1 
-6 FVVLN
+6 
-11 FLLTKLTKKLKRML
+11 
-25 EWFTNDRNNLLIGG
+25 
-39 ETMRLLK
+39 MRLLK
-46 PYFKRYKLDLV
+46 PYFKGYKLDLTIAV
-57 LAVITVIIMAMAML
+57 LTVTIMAISML
-71 FQPTLLSK
+71 LQPTLLTN
-79 IVQAISDDNMT
+79 IVQAISDDNMD
-90 KVRHIGL
+90 KVNQIGL
-97 QLLVIAGIGLIA
+97 KLLVIAGIGLIA
-109 GIVNTIF
+109 GIINTIF

-138 FSFGNVEQFS
+138 FSFGNIEQYS
-148 AGNLV
+148 VGNLV
-153 VRLTNDVQ
+153 VRLTNDIT
-161 QIQSILMMMLQPL
+161 QIQSILMMGLQPL
-174 LRMPILFIGGFI
+174 LRMPILFVGGFI
-186 LAVNSIPKLW
+186 LAVHSIPALW
-196 WIIVVMV
+196 WVIVVMV
-203 ILVGAVSALVM
+203 ILVGAVSAVVM

-247 FNQEGNEQKRFDDV
+247 FNQEDNEQKRFNEV
-261 SDELNHVNLQI
+261 SDELNGVNLQI
-272 GYLFSIIMPAF
+272 GYLFSIIVPAF
-283 MFIGQGLMVVAIYFV
+283 MFIGQGLMAVAIYFV

-303 TEPKMLAQITGFT
+303 SEPKMLAQITGFT
-316 NYLMIIMQAII
+316 NYLMIIMQSII
-327 VGGMMMTF
+327 IGGMMMTF
-335 AARGFVSMGRISEI
+335 AARGFVSMGRIQEI
-349 MDTKPDLVYKD
+349 MNTEPDLQYKD
-360 VPAQDL
+360 VPEQDL
-366 TGAVEFD
+366 SGAVEFD

-380 GDDKPTLKHISFK
+380 GDDKPTLKHISFA

-401 IVGATGSGKSSMAQL
+401 IVGATGSGKSTMAQL

-424 DGTVKVGGVDLKDA
+424 EGTVKVGGVDLKDT

-457 SGKISDNLRQGKPD
+457 SGKISDNLRQGKAD
-471 AQEQD
+471 AQEAD

-524 NPKILILDDSTSALD
+524 DPKILILDDSTSALD

-548 ALDNELQDTTTFII
+548 ALDHDLQDTTTFII

-577 LEDGA
+577 LEDGE
-582 LVAEGAHQQLVET
+582 LVAEGAHKDLVET

>member
-1 MGCAF
+1 
-6 FVVLN
+6 
-11 FLLTKLTKKLKRML
+11 
-25 EWFTNDRNNLLIGG
+25 
-39 ETMRLLK
+39 MRLLK
-46 PYFKRYKLDLV
+46 PYFKGYKLDLTIAV
-57 LAVITVIIMAMAML
+57 LTVTIMAISML
-71 FQPTLLSK
+71 LQPTLLTN
-79 IVQAISDDNMT
+79 IVQAISDDNMD
-90 KVRHIGL
+90 KVNQIGFK
-97 QLLVIAGIGLIA
+97 LLVIAGIGLIA
-109 GIVNTIF
+109 GIINTIF

-138 FSFGNVEQFS
+138 FSFGNIEQYS
-148 AGNLV
+148 VGNFV
-153 VRLTNDVQ
+153 VRLTNDIT
-161 QIQSILMMMLQPL
+161 QIQSILMMGLQPL
-174 LRMPILFIGGFI
+174 LRMPILFVGGFI
-186 LAVNSIPKLW
+186 LAVHSIPALW
-196 WIIVVMV
+196 WVIVVMV
-203 ILVGAVSALVM
+203 ILVGAVSAVVM

-247 FNQEGNEQKRFDDV
+247 FNQEDNEQKRFNEV
-261 SDELNHVNLQI
+261 SDELNGVNLQI
-272 GYLFSIIMPAF
+272 GYLFSIIVPAF

-303 TEPKMLAQITGFT
+303 SEPKMLAQITGFT
-316 NYLMIIMQAII
+316 NYLMIIMQSII
-327 VGGMMMTF
+327 IGGMMMTF
-335 AARGFVSMGRISEI
+335 AARGFVSMGRIQEI
-349 MDTKPDLVYKD
+349 MNTEPDLQYKD
-360 VPAQDL
+360 VPEQDL
-366 TGAVEFD
+366 SGAVEFD

-380 GDDKPTLKHISFK
+380 GDDKPTLKHISFA

-401 IVGATGSGKSSMAQL
+401 IVGATGSGKSTMAQL

-424 DGTVKVGGVDLKDA
+424 EGTVKVGGVDLKDT

-457 SGKISDNLRQGKPD
+457 SGKISDNLRQGKAD
-471 AQEQD
+471 AQEAD

-486 AEFVERYEDTYEHVV
+486 AEFVERYEDKYEHVV

-524 NPKILILDDSTSALD
+524 DPKILILDDSTSALD

-548 ALDNELQDTTTFII
+548 ALDHDLQDTTTFII

-577 LEDGA
+577 LEDGE
-582 LVAEGAHQQLVET
+582 LVAEGAHKDLVET

>member
-1 MGCAF
+1 
-6 FVVLN
+6 
-11 FLLTKLTKKLKRML
+11 
-25 EWFTNDRNNLLIGG
+25 
-39 ETMRLLK
+39 MRLLK
-46 PYFKRYKLDLV
+46 PYFKGYKLDLTIAV
-57 LAVITVIIMAMAML
+57 LTVTIMVISML
-71 FQPTLLSK
+71 LQPTLLTN
-79 IVQAISDDNMT
+79 IVQAISDDNMD
-90 KVRHIGL
+90 KVNQIGL
-97 QLLVIAGIGLIA
+97 KLLVIAGIGLIA
-109 GIVNTIF
+109 GIINTIF

-138 FSFGNVEQFS
+138 FSFGNIEQYS
-148 AGNLV
+148 VGNLV
-153 VRLTNDVQ
+153 VRLTNDIT
-161 QIQSILMMMLQPL
+161 QIQSILMMGLQPL
-174 LRMPILFIGGFI
+174 LRMPILFVGGFI
-186 LAVNSIPKLW
+186 LAVHSIPALW
-196 WIIVVMV
+196 WVIVVMV
-203 ILVGAVSALVM
+203 ILVGAVSAVVM

-247 FNQEGNEQKRFDDV
+247 FNQEDNEQKRFNEV
-261 SDELNHVNLQI
+261 SDELNGVNLQI
-272 GYLFSIIMPAF
+272 GYLFSIIVPAF

-303 TEPKMLAQITGFT
+303 SEPKMLAQITGFT
-316 NYLMIIMQAII
+316 NYLMIIMQSII
-327 VGGMMMTF
+327 IGGMMMTF
-335 AARGFVSMGRISEI
+335 AARGFVSMGRIQEI
-349 MDTKPDLVYKD
+349 MNTEPDLQYKD
-360 VPAQDL
+360 VPEQDL
-366 TGAVEFD
+366 SGAVEFD

-380 GDDKPTLKHISFK
+380 GDDKPTLKHISFA

-401 IVGATGSGKSSMAQL
+401 IVGATGSGKSTMAQL

-424 DGTVKVGGVDLKDA
+424 EGTVKVGGVDLKDT

-457 SGKISDNLRQGKPD
+457 SGKISDNLRQGKAD
-471 AQEQD
+471 AQEAD

-524 NPKILILDDSTSALD
+524 DPKILILDDSTSALD

-548 ALDNELQDTTTFII
+548 ALDHDLQDTTTFII

-577 LEDGA
+577 LEDGE
-582 LVAEGAHQQLVET
+582 LVAEGAHKDLVET

>member
-1 MGCAF
+1 
-6 FVVLN
+6 
-11 FLLTKLTKKLKRML
+11 
-25 EWFTNDRNNLLIGG
+25 
-39 ETMRLLK
+39 MRLLK
-46 PYFKRYKLDLV
+46 PYFKGYKLDLTIAV
-57 LAVITVIIMAMAML
+57 LTVTIMAISML
-71 FQPTLLSK
+71 LQPTLLTN
-79 IVQAISDDNMT
+79 IVQAISDDNMD
-90 KVRHIGL
+90 KVNQIGL
-97 QLLVIAGIGLIA
+97 KLLVIAGIGLIA
-109 GIVNTIF
+109 GIINTIF

-138 FSFGNVEQFS
+138 FSFGNIEQYS
-148 AGNLV
+148 VGNLV
-153 VRLTNDVQ
+153 VRLTNDIT
-161 QIQSILMMMLQPL
+161 QIQSILMMGLQPL
-174 LRMPILFIGGFI
+174 LRMPILFVGGFS
-186 LAVNSIPKLW
+186 LAVHSIPAVW
-196 WIIVVMV
+196 WVIVVMV
-203 ILVGAVSALVM
+203 ILVGAVSAVVM

-247 FNQEGNEQKRFDDV
+247 FNQEDNEQKRFNEV
-261 SDELNHVNLQI
+261 SDELNGVNLQI
-272 GYLFSIIMPAF
+272 GYLLSIIVPAF

-303 TEPKMLAQITGFT
+303 SEPKMLAQITGFT
-316 NYLMIIMQAII
+316 NYLMIIMQSII
-327 VGGMMMTF
+327 IGGMMMTF
-335 AARGFVSMGRISEI
+335 AARGFVSMGRIQEI
-349 MDTKPDLVYKD
+349 MNTEPDLQYKD
-360 VPAQDL
+360 VPEQDL
-366 TGAVEFD
+366 SGAVEFD

-380 GDDKPTLKHISFK
+380 GDDKPTLKHISFA

-401 IVGATGSGKSSMAQL
+401 IVGATGSGKSTMAQL

-424 DGTVKVGGVDLKDA
+424 EGTVKVGGVDLKDT

-457 SGKISDNLRQGKPD
+457 SGKISDNLRQGKAD
-471 AQEQD
+471 AQEAD

-524 NPKILILDDSTSALD
+524 DPKILILDDSTSALD

-548 ALDNELQDTTTFII
+548 ALDHDLQDTTTFII

-577 LEDGA
+577 LEDGE
-582 LVAEGAHQQLVET
+582 LVAEGAHKDLVET

>member
-1 MGCAF
+1 
-6 FVVLN
+6 
-11 FLLTKLTKKLKRML
+11 
-25 EWFTNDRNNLLIGG
+25 
-39 ETMRLLK
+39 MRLLK

-349 MDTKPDLVYKD
+349 MDTKPGLVYKD

-424 DGTVKVGGVDLKDA
+424 EGTVKVGGVDLKDA

>member
-1 MGCAF
+1 
-6 FVVLN
+6 
-11 FLLTKLTKKLKRML
+11 
-25 EWFTNDRNNLLIGG
+25 
-39 ETMRLLK
+39 MRLLK
-46 PYFKRYKLDLV
+46 PYFKGYKLDLTIAV
-57 LAVITVIIMAMAML
+57 LTVTIMAISML
-71 FQPTLLSK
+71 LQPTLLTN
-79 IVQAISDDNMT
+79 IVQAISDDNMD
-90 KVRHIGL
+90 KVNQIGL
-97 QLLVIAGIGLIA
+97 KLLVIAGIGLIA
-109 GIVNTIF
+109 GIINTIF

-138 FSFGNVEQFS
+138 FSFGNIEQYS
-148 AGNLV
+148 VGNLV
-153 VRLTNDVQ
+153 VRLTNDIT
-161 QIQSILMMMLQPL
+161 QIQSILMMGLQPL
-174 LRMPILFIGGFI
+174 LRMPILFVGGFI
-186 LAVNSIPKLW
+186 LAVHSIPALW
-196 WIIVVMV
+196 WVIVVMV
-203 ILVGAVSALVM
+203 ILVGAVSAVVM

-247 FNQEGNEQKRFDDV
+247 FNQEDNEQKRFNEV
-261 SDELNHVNLQI
+261 SDELNGVNLQI
-272 GYLFSIIMPAF
+272 GYLFSIIVPAF

-303 TEPKMLAQITGFT
+303 SEPKMLAQITGFT
-316 NYLMIIMQAII
+316 NYLMIIMQSII
-327 VGGMMMTF
+327 IGGMMMTF
-335 AARGFVSMGRISEI
+335 AARGFVSMGRIQEI
-349 MDTKPDLVYKD
+349 MNTEPDLQYKD
-360 VPAQDL
+360 VPEQDL
-366 TGAVEFD
+366 SGAVEFD

-380 GDDKPTLKHISFK
+380 GDDKPTLKHISFA

-401 IVGATGSGKSSMAQL
+401 IVGATGSGKSTMAQL

-424 DGTVKVGGVDLKDA
+424 EGTVKVGGVDLKDT
-438 NESSLRK
+438 NESSLRN

-457 SGKISDNLRQGKPD
+457 SGKISDNLRQGKAD
-471 AQEQD
+471 AQEAD

-524 NPKILILDDSTSALD
+524 DPKILILDDSTSALD

-548 ALDNELQDTTTFII
+548 ALDHDLQDTTTFII

-577 LEDGA
+577 LEDGE
-582 LVAEGAHQQLVET
+582 LVAEGAHKDLVET

>member
-1 MGCAF
+1 
-6 FVVLN
+6 
-11 FLLTKLTKKLKRML
+11 
-25 EWFTNDRNNLLIGG
+25 
-39 ETMRLLK
+39 MRLLK
-46 PYFKRYKLDLV
+46 PYFKGYKLDLTIAV
-57 LAVITVIIMAMAML
+57 LTVTIMAISML
-71 FQPTLLSK
+71 LQPTLLTN
-79 IVQAISDDNMT
+79 IVQAISDDNMD
-90 KVRHIGL
+90 KVNQIGL
-97 QLLVIAGIGLIA
+97 KLLVIAGIGLIA
-109 GIVNTIF
+109 GIINTIF

-138 FSFGNVEQFS
+138 FSFGNIEQYS
-148 AGNLV
+148 VGNLV
-153 VRLTNDVQ
+153 VRLTNDIT
-161 QIQSILMMMLQPL
+161 QIQSILMMGLQPL
-174 LRMPILFIGGFI
+174 LRMPILFVGGFI
-186 LAVNSIPKLW
+186 LAVHSIPALW

-203 ILVGAVSALVM
+203 ILVGAVSAVVM

-247 FNQEGNEQKRFDDV
+247 FNQEDNEQKRFNEV
-261 SDELNHVNLQI
+261 SDELNGVNLQI
-272 GYLFSIIMPAF
+272 GYLFSIIVPAF

-303 TEPKMLAQITGFT
+303 SEPKMLAQITGFT
-316 NYLMIIMQAII
+316 NYLMIIMQSII
-327 VGGMMMTF
+327 IGGMMMTF
-335 AARGFVSMGRISEI
+335 AARGFVSMGRIQEI
-349 MDTKPDLVYKD
+349 MNTEPDLQYKD
-360 VPAQDL
+360 VPQQDL
-366 TGAVEFD
+366 SGAVEFD

-380 GDDKPTLKHISFK
+380 GDDKPTLKHISFA

-401 IVGATGSGKSSMAQL
+401 IVGATGSGKSTMAQL

-424 DGTVKVGGVDLKDA
+424 EGTVKVGGVDLKDT

-457 SGKISDNLRQGKPD
+457 SGKISDNLRQGKAD
-471 AQEQD
+471 AQEAD

-524 NPKILILDDSTSALD
+524 DPKILILDDSTSALD

-548 ALDNELQDTTTFII
+548 ALDHDLQDTTTFII

-577 LEDGA
+577 LEDGE
-582 LVAEGAHQQLVET
+582 LVAEGAHKDLVET

>member
-1 MGCAF
+1 
-6 FVVLN
+6 
-11 FLLTKLTKKLKRML
+11 
-25 EWFTNDRNNLLIGG
+25 
-39 ETMRLLK
+39 MRLLK

-79 IVQAISDDNMT
+79 IVQAISDDNMS

-349 MDTKPDLVYKD
+349 MDTKSDLVYKD

-424 DGTVKVGGVDLKDA
+424 EGTVKVGGVDLKDA

-506 NFSGGQKQR
+506 NCSGGQKQR

-524 NPKILILDDSTSALD
+524 DPKSLILDDSTSALD

-582 LVAEGAHQQLVET
+582 LVAEGAHQELVET

>member
-1 MGCAF
+1 
-6 FVVLN
+6 
-11 FLLTKLTKKLKRML
+11 
-25 EWFTNDRNNLLIGG
+25 
-39 ETMRLLK
+39 MRLLK

-90 KVRHIGL
+90 KVRYIGL

-138 FSFGNVEQFS
+138 FSFGNIEQFS

-161 QIQSILMMMLQPL
+161 QIQSILMMMMQPL
-174 LRMPILFIGGFI
+174 LRMPILFVGGFI

-196 WIIVVMV
+196 WIIVIMV

-349 MDTKPDLVYKD
+349 MDTKPDLVYKN

-366 TGAVEFD
+366 TGSVEFD

-424 DGTVKVGGVDLKDA
+424 EGTVKVGGVDLKDT

-457 SGKISDNLRQGKPD
+457 SGKISDNLRQGKSD

-524 NPKILILDDSTSALD
+524 DPKILILDDSTSALD

-582 LVAEGAHQQLVET
+582 LIAEGAHQELVKT
-595 SPIYQEIYKTQKAQ
+595 SPVYQEIYKTQKAR

>member
-1 MGCAF
+1 
-6 FVVLN
+6 
-11 FLLTKLTKKLKRML
+11 ML

-39 ETMRLLK
+39 EIMRLLK

-90 KVRHIGL
+90 KVRYIGL

-138 FSFGNVEQFS
+138 FSFGNIEQFS

-161 QIQSILMMMLQPL
+161 QIQSILMMMMQPL
-174 LRMPILFIGGFI
+174 LRMPILFVGGFI

-196 WIIVVMV
+196 WIIVIMV

-303 TEPKMLAQITGFT
+303 TEPKMLAQIAGFT

-349 MDTKPDLVYKD
+349 MDTKPDLVYKN

-366 TGAVEFD
+366 TGSVEFD

-424 DGTVKVGGVDLKDA
+424 EGTVKVGGVDLKDT

-457 SGKISDNLRQGKPD
+457 SGKISDNLRQGKSD

-486 AEFVERYEDTYEHVV
+486 AEFVECYEDTYEHVV

-524 NPKILILDDSTSALD
+524 DPKILILDDSTSALD

-582 LVAEGAHQQLVET
+582 LIAEGAHQELVKT
-595 SPIYQEIYKTQKAQ
+595 SPVYQEIYKTQKAQ

>member
-1 MGCAF
+1 
-6 FVVLN
+6 
-11 FLLTKLTKKLKRML
+11 
-25 EWFTNDRNNLLIGG
+25 
-39 ETMRLLK
+39 MRLLK
-46 PYFKRYKLDLV
+46 TYFKGYKLDLTIAV
-57 LAVITVIIMAMAML
+57 LTVTIMAISML
-71 FQPTLLSK
+71 LQPTLLTN
-79 IVQAISDDNMT
+79 IVQAISDDNMD
-90 KVRHIGL
+90 KVNQIGL
-97 QLLVIAGIGLIA
+97 KLLVIAGIGLIA
-109 GIVNTIF
+109 GIINTIF

-138 FSFGNVEQFS
+138 FSFGNIEQYS
-148 AGNLV
+148 VGNLV
-153 VRLTNDVQ
+153 VRLTNDIT
-161 QIQSILMMMLQPL
+161 QIQSILMMGLQPL
-174 LRMPILFIGGFI
+174 LRMPILFVGGFI
-186 LAVNSIPKLW
+186 LAVHSIPALW
-196 WIIVVMV
+196 WVIVVMV
-203 ILVGAVSALVM
+203 ILVGAVSAVVM

-247 FNQEGNEQKRFDDV
+247 FNQEDNEQKRFNEV
-261 SDELNHVNLQI
+261 SDELNGVNLQI
-272 GYLFSIIMPAF
+272 GYLFSIIVPAF

-303 TEPKMLAQITGFT
+303 SEPKMLAQITGFT
-316 NYLMIIMQAII
+316 NYLMIIMQSII
-327 VGGMMMTF
+327 IGGMMMTF
-335 AARGFVSMGRISEI
+335 AARGFVSMGRIQEI
-349 MDTKPDLVYKD
+349 MNTEPDLQYKD
-360 VPAQDL
+360 VPEQDL
-366 TGAVEFD
+366 SGAVEFD

-380 GDDKPTLKHISFK
+380 GDDKPTLKHISFA

-401 IVGATGSGKSSMAQL
+401 IVGATGSGKSTMAQL

-424 DGTVKVGGVDLKDA
+424 EGTVKVGGVDLKDT

-457 SGKISDNLRQGKPD
+457 SGKISDNLRQGKAD
-471 AQEQD
+471 AQEAD

-524 NPKILILDDSTSALD
+524 DPKILILDDSTSALD

-548 ALDNELQDTTTFII
+548 ALDHDLQDTTTFII

-577 LEDGA
+577 LEDGE
-582 LVAEGAHQQLVET
+582 LVAEGAHKDLVET

>member
-1 MGCAF
+1 
-6 FVVLN
+6 
-11 FLLTKLTKKLKRML
+11 
-25 EWFTNDRNNLLIGG
+25 
-39 ETMRLLK
+39 MRLLK

-79 IVQAISDDNMT
+79 IVQAISDDNMS

-360 VPAQDL
+360 VPVQDL

-424 DGTVKVGGVDLKDA
+424 EGTVKVGGVDLKDA

-457 SGKISDNLRQGKPD
+457 SGKISDNLRQGKSD

-524 NPKILILDDSTSALD
+524 DPKILILDDSTSALD

-582 LVAEGAHQQLVET
+582 LVAEGAHQELVET